1 MIYIGIDNGLTGG
14 IAILNTGKLFLHV
27 MPVVSDGKKNR
38 VDVERLADIIRGYAG
53 YAGNRFL
60 VAMYERPVGSRNVSA
75 AVSMQDSFARI
86 ESVLILECLRREPIT
101 PQKWQ
106 KMFWKKPKM
115 AKGQKFDTK
124 AAALKV
130 AKQLWP
136 EQNWLRTSKCTKAHD
151 GMVDAALIAEY
162 CRRTYR

>member
-1 MIYIGIDNGLTGG
+1 MIYTGIDNGLKGG
-14 IAILNTGKLFLHV
+14 IAVLKEGRLHLHV

-38 VDVERLADIIRGYAG
+38 VDVFEFRDIMSCYSPADT
-53 YAGNRFL
+53 F
-60 VAMYERPVGSRNVSA
+60 VVYERPVGSKNLSA

-86 ESVLILECLRREPIT
+86 EAVLMLGCFRRDPIT

-115 AKGQKFDTK
+115 PKGVKFDTK

-130 AKQLWP
+130 ARQLFP
-136 EQNWLRTSKCTKAHD
+136 GEDWLASDRCRVPHD
-151 GMVDAALIAEY
+151 GLVDSALIAEY
-162 CRRTYR
+162 CRRTYK

>member
-1 MIYIGIDNGLTGG
+1 MIYIGVDNGLKGG
-14 IAILNTGKLFLHV
+14 IAIIQGDNLWLHI

-38 VDVERLADIIRGYAG
+38 VDVLALRSLIGQYAPRERGYTTM
-53 YAGNRFL
+53 
-60 VAMYERPVGSRNVSA
+60 VVYERPVGSKNLNA

-86 ESVLILECLRREPIT
+86 ESVLMLDAFRRDPIT

-115 AKGQKFDTK
+115 PKGVKFDTK

-130 AKQLWP
+130 ARQLWP
-136 EQNWLRTSKCTKAHD
+136 TETWLASDRCRVPHD
-151 GMVDAALIAEY
+151 GLVDSALLSEY
-162 CRRTYR
+162 CRRTYG